1 MTDPRIPPRS
11 VAAMR
16 KPTALPTLRSQNA
29 DAAWTVG
36 WWQGLVIG
44 LFLGVAFAVLMGWL
58 K

>member
-1 MTDPRIPPRS
+1 MSQPQ
-11 VAAMR
+11 MR
-16 KPTALPTLRSQNA
+16 KPTALPTLRSQNT